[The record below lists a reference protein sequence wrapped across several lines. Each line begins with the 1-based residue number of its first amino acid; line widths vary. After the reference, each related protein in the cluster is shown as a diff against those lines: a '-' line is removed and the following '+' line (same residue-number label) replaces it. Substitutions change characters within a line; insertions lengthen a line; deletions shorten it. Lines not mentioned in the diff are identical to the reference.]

1 MFPEVGLRGSG
12 LKIVIGSMH
21 LHGNRDQILSCD
33 ADMINCVNSSKVCTT
48 LANSVSHDREG
59 C

>member
-33 ADMINCVNSSKVCTT
+33 ADMINCVNPSKVC
-48 LANSVSHDREG
+48 NFG
-59 C
+59 NQCQP